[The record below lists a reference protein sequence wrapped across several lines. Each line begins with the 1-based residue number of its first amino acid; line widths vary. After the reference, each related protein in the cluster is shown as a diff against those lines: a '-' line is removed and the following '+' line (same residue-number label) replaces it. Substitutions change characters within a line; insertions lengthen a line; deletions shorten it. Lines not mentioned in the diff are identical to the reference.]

1 MAHLRTLGPEAPAS
15 RGGLRRKRV
24 EGGVH
29 FKFATSTPSPHLE
42 PWKTYSSGNGFSTPS
57 GSATSNEL
65 SSTETPW

>member
-29 FKFATSTPSPHLE
+29 FATSTPSPHLE
-42 PWKTYSSGNGFSTPS
+42 PWETYSSGNGFSTPS
-57 GSATSNEL
+57 GSATSNEF